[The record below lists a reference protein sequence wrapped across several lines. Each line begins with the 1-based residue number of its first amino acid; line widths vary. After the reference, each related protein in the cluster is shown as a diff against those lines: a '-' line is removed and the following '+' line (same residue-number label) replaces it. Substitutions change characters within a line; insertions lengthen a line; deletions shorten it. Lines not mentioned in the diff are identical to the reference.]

1 MNIREISGEEFNNFA
16 KKHMLKNFYQTKE
29 YGDLMSHSDFSVMYI
44 GGFQNNIIL
53 CASLIMYK
61 NIGPNMKY
69 GYAPR
74 GFLIDYYNIELLEKF
89 TRKIKEYFFKKGFAF
104 IKINPEIT
112 YSKIDFENKSKSIN
126 PKSKELINKLKELGY
141 DKLKDNLYFESLLP
155 KYTPVIY
162 LQEYNFDN
170 LNEVLKENI
179 KNYEISGLK
188 LINGNENDIK
198 TFYKFI
204 DDKDSKTLTYY
215 NFLYKTFKKS
225 DMIDLILCEL
235 DYNIYVKYL
244 QKEFVNE
251 QEKNDKI
258 NFEFN
263 NNPNNN
269 DIYMQ
274 KTKSDQALAK
284 IQSEITSS
292 NNRKKDH
299 ETKAIIGGAIII
311 KHQGRVT
318 ILSTGESKKIKN
330 IDIKSYIYYKII
342 ESYKKAGYNYIDLNG
357 ITADFSD
364 TNPYKE
370 LNNFKLKFNPDV
382 FEYIGEFDLIINKTF
397 HQFLWSTNQIQ
408 KEFYRPAI
416 KNK

>member
-1 MNIREISGEEFNNFA
+1 MYKKRVIIIMNIREISGEEFNNFA

-126 PKSKELINKLKELGY
+126 PNSKELINKLKELGY

-170 LNEVLKENI
+170 LIWHWCHTKVWFDLSMSFWKHLCNLFILYRRRNHTI
-179 KNYEISGLK
+179 ISVFPVCRSCQFS
-188 LINGNENDIK
+188 I
-198 TFYKFI
+198 
-204 DDKDSKTLTYY
+204 S
-215 NFLYKTFKKS
+215 
-225 DMIDLILCEL
+225 CEL
-235 DYNIYVKYL
+235 
-244 QKEFVNE
+244 Q
-251 QEKNDKI
+251 
-258 NFEFN
+258 
-263 NNPNNN
+263 
-269 DIYMQ
+269 
-274 KTKSDQALAK
+274 
-284 IQSEITSS
+284 
-292 NNRKKDH
+292 
-299 ETKAIIGGAIII
+299 
-311 KHQGRVT
+311 
-318 ILSTGESKKIKN
+318 
-330 IDIKSYIYYKII
+330 
-342 ESYKKAGYNYIDLNG
+342 
-357 ITADFSD
+357 
-364 TNPYKE
+364 
-370 LNNFKLKFNPDV
+370 
-382 FEYIGEFDLIINKTF
+382 
-397 HQFLWSTNQIQ
+397 
-408 KEFYRPAI
+408 
-416 KNK
+416 